1 MRSVLLLVALVSL
14 GACKRE
20 PSFDERYAGARK
32 VIGEKAL
39 ELDREMGK
47 RASDAASEAI
57 VPETTGEVVPGATKL

>member
-1 MRSVLLLVALVSL
+1 MRRVLLLAALASL

-39 ELDREMGK
+39 ELDRDMKG
-47 RASDAASEAI
+47 RASEEPSEAI
-57 VPETTGEVVPGATKL
+57 VPESTGGLNPGKT